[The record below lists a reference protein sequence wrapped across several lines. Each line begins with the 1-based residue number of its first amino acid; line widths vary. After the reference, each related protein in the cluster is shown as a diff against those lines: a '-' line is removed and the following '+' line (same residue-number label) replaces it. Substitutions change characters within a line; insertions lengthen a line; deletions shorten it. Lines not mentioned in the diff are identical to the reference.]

1 MRVYDDQNTTTRADD
16 DELRRITGID
26 PSEEKKMEE
35 NAVHDGSVAEKNE
48 SEELNDPDDTKGQK
62 NDQSTDKNNEVEDD
76 KDESPSLFTGT
87 GSSKGLLARFRGSSA
102 AKKWMVGAGAGLMV
116 GVVGGIIALITF
128 LLPFKVTHMIN
139 QIEQRLGE
147 VPQYAVE
154 RRLEY
159 YMNRYLILR
168 TLASSVGE
176 ENINKNNYVYLG
188 DGVFSTLYT
197 NWRGSNLEGK
207 LAQQGW
213 RLETR
218 TENAGQI
225 FGKRSISPTD
235 WVLVNDN
242 VSVNSPLHRQ
252 ELDSKQ
258 ARAFIKEFA
267 TSETKSSQVFKRYN
281 MRKMLKRY
289 YGVNDWKF
297 FETQRNNARNS
308 YLEKKLALKQKLIK
322 KVVDPVSTR
331 YGAYLNCLL
340 EGSKAKCKDELNRG
354 GTSADNPEYP
364 EEVDPE
370 TGEPIG
376 GGGGDEARAA
386 ANSNPLGTLT
396 DETVDI
402 ADNALKTEI
411 GEVAEKALGRKISAQ
426 IQKLG
431 VKKILASF
439 AAGIG
444 LIDTVAQIVNSVN
457 SGALNI
463 IVYDKNAQQYA
474 NFAAPVLSMADQI
487 RSGDASIDDAR
498 FVNEMFNNFQSSPV
512 YQAEFGSKSGLVSA
526 SASSGAQIKRD
537 CNNDDE
543 DGEETLLAPGETVCP
558 DKRLVQDKTSF
569 TDNSL
574 WGTLTDIVD
583 AYNSTLGKI
592 VGGFNKLVSAVTSA
606 IGLDALTQAIMDGL
620 GIDKLLAKSF
630 EFLLNRIA
638 GPGITG
644 AEVEEDAYDA
654 FYAGMAVNYSSVGG
668 GVGASREGTVGG
680 GYLSEEQV
688 LAIRNEGVEE
698 RIYAKQ
704 FESITD
710 RYFSL
715 ENTNSL
721 ATKTLMS
728 VPTSFSQLAS
738 SLAAIPTIATHGF
751 GALFTQSAGAQ
762 TVNSTNPFHAIW
774 YGYPTNHPIFT
785 ANNGVGMGEAE
796 IEATYKCSLPAA
808 ERPQNQISNYGR
820 PDDLP
825 FDVAQEA
832 DPCLLEEVVGD
843 VGRRAFDKSYDE
855 QIEIATPPVAGGD
868 IAGQDTSNLPC
879 PVSPTIRDPGI
890 ESEAYKDGVRYTI
903 RLCSVHGVRLNSII
917 AKSFDDMFTSMA
929 SQGFTIRGTGGF
941 RDMASQIAGYA
952 NGRGKGT
959 FSKPGFSNHQFGTAA
974 DISCQGGG
982 ASYQAGTGR
991 GLQSFLAGVAAYPC
1005 LDFVHKNSYKYGLYL
1020 QCDGQSSSG
1029 GEIRANSGGCEWW
1042 HVSPTGG

>member
-1 MRVYDDQNTTTRADD
+1 MGRD
-16 DELRRITGID
+16 
-26 PSEEKKMEE
+26 EEKEMEE

-62 NDQSTDKNNEVEDD
+62 NDQNTDKNNEAGDD
-76 KDESPSLFTGT
+76 NDESPSLFTGT

-116 GVVGGIIALITF
+116 GFVGGIIALITF
-128 LLPFKVTHMIN
+128 LMPFKVTHMIN

-168 TLASSVGE
+168 TLAATPGIGE
-176 ENINKNNYVYLG
+176 DNINRNNYVYLG

-225 FGKRSISPTD
+225 FGRRRVNPTD

-252 ELDSKQ
+252 NLDSKQ

-289 YGVNDWKF
+289 YGVNNWKF
-297 FETQRNNARNS
+297 FETERSNVRKS
-308 YLEKKLALKQKLIK
+308 YLEKKLAIK
-322 KVVDPVSTR
+322 RTLVDKTVGSISTR
-331 YGAYLNCLL
+331 YGKYLNCLL
-340 EGSKAKCKDELNRG
+340 EGGNTCRTELGKGANQ
-354 GTSADNPEYP
+354 NPRTQPVTET
-364 EEVDPE
+364 DPD
-370 TGEPIG
+370 TGEVRVV
-376 GGGGDEARAA
+376 GGDGADEA
-386 ANSNPLGTLT
+386 TLT
-396 DETVDI
+396 DRNAMNNLGSEATEFLTEGVVDVGDT
-402 ADNALKTEI
+402 AERA
-411 GEVAEKALGRKISAQ
+411 VANNIIKQ
-426 IQKLG
+426 IQELG
-431 VKKILASF
+431 MKKILASF
-439 AAGIG
+439 VAGIG
-444 LIDTVAQIVNSVN
+444 LLETISQVVNSLE

-463 IVYDKNAQQYA
+463 VIYDKNSQQYA

-487 RSGDASIDDAR
+487 RSSEVNIDDAR
-498 FVNEMFNNFQSSPV
+498 ILNEMFNNFQASPV
-512 YQAEFGSKSGLVSA
+512 YQTEFGSRSGTVSA
-526 SASSGAQIKRD
+526 ASVNGGQFRRD
-537 CNNDDE
+537 CNGDGDTTDSDD
-543 DGEETLLAPGETVCP
+543 LLEPGETVCP
-558 DKRLVQDKTSF
+558 EKRLVQDKTTF
-569 TDNSL
+569 TNNQGWKILAEASKAYR
-574 WGTLTDIVD
+574 GSVGKVVGFFTDIVENVTD
-583 AYNSTLGKI
+583 A
-592 VGGFNKLVSAVTSA
+592 
-606 IGLDALTQAIMDGL
+606 L
-620 GIDKLLAKSF
+620 GIDSLIQGAMDALGISDLVASGF
-630 EFLLNRIA
+630 RAVMNRIA
-638 GPGITG
+638 GPVVTG
-644 AEVEEDAYDA
+644 VEVEEDAYDA
-654 FYAGMAVNYSSVGG
+654 FYAGMAVNYSSIGG
-668 GVGASREGTVGG
+668 GVGATREGTVGG
-680 GYLSEEQV
+680 GYLSDEQV

-704 FESITD
+704 FESIAD

-738 SLAAIPTIATHGF
+738 SLAEIPTLATHGF
-751 GALFTQSAGAQ
+751 GTLLTQSAGAQ

-785 ANNGVGMGEAE
+785 ANDGSGMDEDQ
-796 IEATYKCSLPAA
+796 IEEQYKCSLPVN
-808 ERPQNQISNYGR
+808 ERPQNVVNEVNYQR
-820 PDDLP
+820 PDDIP
-825 FDVAQEA
+825 FDIAMNA
-832 DPCLLEEVVGD
+832 DPCLLEQVVGD

-879 PVSPTIRDPGI
+879 PVSPTIRDAGI

-917 AKSFDDMFTSMA
+917 AKSFDDMFTNMA